1 MIKSALL
8 VLYFLFLQVG
18 FIYSDIYFAGRG
30 DSISAQVWDV
40 KKNDIKNKKLLAMHG
55 ELFTV
60 VKSKLGDV
68 VYYGGA
74 LNNSGVVWERN
85 LQSGEVKSFILPE
98 SRIIYA
104 LLSLKDGTIFAAGT
118 HNYKGGYVWKKEYG
132 KEWKKISRPP
142 QATVITSLLVDN
154 GKVFAGGFAKTDGKI
169 WIFSDGEW
177 NNGFALNSSAEINT
191 LIKSKEIIYA
201 AGLKKNAQ
209 GGVWKFNGNSWQE
222 GTNLKFSHYIYASA
236 VGKDGVVY
244 LVGAGDEN
252 KVLWENSQGFWNAVE
267 LDDCL
272 AIYAIHVDQNN
283 YVYAAGWNK
292 SRKGK
297 FWLKKKKWNKGKDIK
312 GCFVIRGI
320 S

>member
-18 FIYSDIYFAGRG
+18 LIYSDIYFAGRG

-40 KKNDIKNKKLLAMHG
+40 KKNDIKNKKLLAIYG
-55 ELFTV
+55 ELFAV
-60 VKSKLGDV
+60 IKSKLDDV

-104 LLSLKDGTIFAAGT
+104 LLSLKNGTIFAAGT

-132 KEWKKISRPP
+132 KEWKTISRPP

-154 GKVFAGGFAKTDGKI
+154 GKVFAGGFAKTDGKV

-177 NNGFALNSSAEINT
+177 NNGFALNSSAEVNT
-191 LIKSKEIIYA
+191 LIDHLYDVNGMMEAKSRINFILSKFPENVKE
-201 AGLKKNAQ
+201 
-209 GGVWKFNGNSWQE
+209 KFSEINVSQVNIDELRSFLVGELDRISSLEQE
-222 GTNLKFSHYIYASA
+222 GDDYASKA
-236 VGKDGVVY
+236 TDR
-244 LVGAGDEN
+244 
-252 KVLWENSQGFWNAVE
+252 S
-267 LDDCL
+267 C
-272 AIYAIHVDQNN
+272 
-283 YVYAAGWNK
+283 
-292 SRKGK
+292 
-297 FWLKKKKWNKGKDIK
+297 
-312 GCFVIRGI
+312 
-320 S
+320 